1 MNSMPFELS
10 MFQKS
15 YNSKFEEMRVFLANT
30 DSKRNFKDT
39 RNRLE
44 KKCMALYEERTVEK

>member
-1 MNSMPFELS
+1 MNTMPFELS

-44 KKCMALYEERTVEK
+44 KKFMALYEERTVEK